1 MAEFGEVL
9 SVLNTVQDSVTKKMA
24 AVEAQIQNAGPCK
37 DTVAKVAEEFR
48 TFRELIFSILRL
60 LRVQMSE
67 SAKQID
73 HLEMRHRRKALV
85 FQGVPEADKED
96 TAGVVLDVLHN
107 KLALKVEPG
116 SIATCHRIGAMSKDH
131 HRPILIKFMTI
142 ETKATVWRAKTRLRG
157 TSISAKEFLTRTRQA
172 VFARARQ
179 HFGMRICWTQD
190 GVIHVKVPDGTRH
203 KVTTDAELDVLL
215 KKYPKS
221 SGVSSMES
229 DVGAARQLK
238 PAKK

>member
-1 MAEFGEVL
+1 MNL
-9 SVLNTVQDSVTKKMA
+9 
-24 AVEAQIQNAGPCK
+24 
-37 DTVAKVAEEFR
+37 KVG
-48 TFRELIFSILRL
+48 
-60 LRVQMSE
+60 
-67 SAKQID
+67 
-73 HLEMRHRRKALV
+73 HY
-85 FQGVPEADKED
+85 
-96 TAGVVLDVLHN
+96 HN
-107 KLALKVEPG
+107 KDNDLLWCFMTSTRAKACSIMPYCSNKVEPG

-131 HRPILIKFMTI
+131 HRPILIKFTTI

-238 PAKK
+238 PAKKHYPTTFYNATKIVSDKITKEASGRLLELRISLSVFNWRHRSREIHTLLFYYGILRSRVQFASTEHAFAIKQR